1 MASTTINPNSEKDI
15 LPDVEHDE
23 ISIGTHYVADAD
35 LGLKILKERGDQGQ
49 YVLDPAMRKRVL
61 RKIDF
66 HILPILTLV
75 YTESLSLTTMI
86 EQFVLVSLQCLHF
99 WSS

>member
-1 MASTTINPNSEKDI
+1 MDSTTINSTSEKAG
-15 LPDVEHDE
+15 LPDVERHE
-23 ISIGTHYVADAD
+23 IEIGTHYIADAD
-35 LGLKILKERGDQGQ
+35 LGLRILKERGDQGQ

-75 YTESLSLTTMI
+75 YTESLCSTMMI
-86 EQFVLVSLQCLHF
+86 EQFVLVSLQCWHF

>member
-1 MASTTINPNSEKDI
+1 MASTTIDSKGEKGV
-15 LPDVEHDE
+15 PPE
-23 ISIGTHYVADAD
+23 IDRHEIDIGTHYVADAD

-66 HILPILTLV
+66 HILPILTSV
-75 YTESLSLTTMI
+75 YTKSLSSTTMI
-86 EQFVLVSLQCLHF
+86 KQFVLVSQQCWHF
-99 WSS
+99 

>member
-1 MASTTINPNSEKDI
+1 MASTTTNPNSEKGV
-15 LPDVEHDE
+15 LPDVERHE
-23 ISIGTHYVADAD
+23 IDIGTHYVADAD

-75 YTESLSLTTMI
+75 YTESLWLTTMI
-86 EQFVLVSLQCLHF
+86 EQFVLVSLQCWHF

>member
-15 LPDVEHDE
+15 LPDVERDE

-49 YVLDPAMRKRVL
+49 YVLDLAMRKRVL

-86 EQFVLVSLQCLHF
+86 EQFVLVSLQCWHF

>member
-1 MASTTINPNSEKDI
+1 MASTTINSKNEKGV
-15 LPDVEHDE
+15 LPDVERDE
-23 ISIGTHYVADAD
+23 INIGTHYVADAD

-61 RKIDF
+61 RKIDC

-75 YTESLSLTTMI
+75 YTESLSSTTMI
-86 EQFVLVSLQCLHF
+86 E
-99 WSS
+99 